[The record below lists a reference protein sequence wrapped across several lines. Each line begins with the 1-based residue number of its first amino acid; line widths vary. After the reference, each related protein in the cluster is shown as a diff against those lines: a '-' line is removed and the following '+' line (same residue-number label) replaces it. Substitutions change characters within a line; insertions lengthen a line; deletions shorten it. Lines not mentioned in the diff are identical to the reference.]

1 MARAVQPVL
10 ITADVERL
18 VRFYT
23 GLLDAEEAI
32 RFPEDGAVF
41 YVGLRIGTNIL
52 GITNDSAPPQGA
64 QRILLSVDVDE
75 VDPLLEQVEGLGGH
89 VASPPK
95 DMPWGQRV
103 AHVQDPDGNT
113 VNLAQELGAGSAPDH

>member
-10 ITADVERL
+10 ITADVDRL

-23 GLLDAEEAI
+23 DLLDAEEAV
-32 RFPEDGAVF
+32 RFPEDGALF
-41 YVGLRIGTNIL
+41 YVGLRIGTSIL
-52 GITNDSAPPQGA
+52 GITTDSAPPQGA

-75 VDPLLEQVEGLGGH
+75 VDPLLERVEGLGGR
-89 VASPPK
+89 VLNPPN

-113 VNLAQELGAGSAPDH
+113 VNLAQDL